1 MSEKKI
7 WSEDPRYH
15 ELITQTN
22 NLVKNASVEILIQ
35 GRKGYANYM
44 TNLVKQKLGHK
55 FTDNCFVE
63 FNKMIC
69 NMIIQRYGHEI

>member
-15 ELITQTN
+15 ELIIQTN

-35 GRKGYANYM
+35 GRKGYAN
-44 TNLVKQKLGHK
+44 
-55 FTDNCFVE
+55 
-63 FNKMIC
+63 
-69 NMIIQRYGHEI
+69 